1 MLAFL
6 LTCLIMKG
14 NLAFACPELSTFG
27 TGAGAILSKLPA
39 AFILQVFFVCLYM
52 YLIIFFLWL
61 KIINKNN

>member
-27 TGAGAILSKLPA
+27 TGAGAILLKFPA
-39 AFILQVFFVCLYM
+39 AFIVTNFFCVSLYV
-52 YLIIFFLWL
+52 LNNIFFMV
-61 KIINKNN
+61 KNN